1 MKNSNKSPGTEKG
14 STKSGAGLTL
24 LIIISC
30 VAAAP
35 VMLYLYFAIQQ
46 SIHWQSGAEYVF
58 MTLFPIVI
66 IGSVVL
72 FINGSVFLLRAA
84 RNRNLTKRKRVL
96 LICLSVVPL
105 LPGLFFGYQ
114 LGGYQF
120 AVWNATR
127 VISNQQALDLVQK
140 CDVDEITRGVADL
153 VGESHTLVGK
163 VYLKNSAQNPLEK
176 QSYFYGYRTFAA
188 SYYDE
193 LFKIAQS
200 QAIREKCGSIN
211 YSDNTREGLPPT
223 AKWATMEEAKQMMDS
238 CSINEVFTNQRLE
251 TPLESQTSNPAN
263 PTGIFMT
270 LRPSSH
276 GYFGR
281 LYIAS
286 ADQST
291 RDAILDF
298 ANKKKPVCVYHLP
311 NIIES
316 TY

>member
-1 MKNSNKSPGTEKG
+1 MKNSDKKSKIDKG
-14 STKSGAGLTL
+14 SVKSNTGLTL
-24 LIIISC
+24 LVAVSC

-35 VMLYLYFAIQQ
+35 VLLYLYLAIRE
-46 SIHWQSGAEYVF
+46 SIQWQSGAEYAF
-58 MTLFPIVI
+58 MTLYPLVIV
-66 IGSVVL
+66 GSIVL
-72 FINGSVFLLRAA
+72 FVSGLIFLVRAT
-84 RNRNLTKRKRVL
+84 RSKNLTKRKRAL
-96 LICLSVVPL
+96 LICLSAVPL

-140 CDVDEITRGVADL
+140 CDVGEITRGVADL
-153 VGESHTLVGK
+153 VGESHALVGK
-163 VYLKNSAQNPLEK
+163 VYLKKSAQNPFER

-193 LFKIAQS
+193 LFKVAQS
-200 QAIREKCGSIN
+200 QAIREKCGPIN
-211 YSDNTREGLPPT
+211 YSDKTREGLPPT
-223 AKWATMEEAKQMMDS
+223 AKWATVDEAKQMMDS

-251 TPLESQTSNPAN
+251 APLESQTSNPDN

-286 ADQST
+286 ADQSI
-291 RDAILDF
+291 RGEILDF

-311 NIIES
+311 NIIEG